1 MIERRLV
8 DHDTHLLWFDAHR
21 GDRGI
26 GQCTTEVALLLLRS
40 AFTEHDRDNRHS
52 LSSPSYVFASDLTGD
67 DPLLDLVRP
76 FVDFRDFLIAV
87 NFTHMS
93 IATVVTELTTETVPT
108 KHLNCLALKIACH
121 ISTSE
126 QRRVW
131 TESVRKIRTWCA

>member
-52 LSSPSYVFASDLTGD
+52 LSSPRYVFAEDLTGD

-76 FVDFRDFLIAV
+76 FVVFRDFPIAV
-87 NFTHMS
+87 NFTHMA
-93 IATVVTELTTETVPT
+93 IAPVVNAPNTAADPHKTVR
-108 KHLNCLALKIACH
+108 HQC
-121 ISTSE
+121 
-126 QRRVW
+126 
-131 TESVRKIRTWCA
+131 

>member
-52 LSSPSYVFASDLTGD
+52 LSSPRYVFAEDLTGD

-76 FVDFRDFLIAV
+76 FVDFRDFHIAV
-87 NFTHMS
+87 NRSEEH
-93 IATVVTELTTETVPT
+93 
-108 KHLNCLALKIACH
+108 
-121 ISTSE
+121 TSE
-126 QRRVW
+126 LQSLMRISYAVFCL
-131 TESVRKIRTWCA
+131 KKKK

>member
-52 LSSPSYVFASDLTGD
+52 LSSPRYVFAEDLTGD

-76 FVDFRDFLIAV
+76 FVDFRDFHIAV
-87 NFTHMS
+87 NFTDMGM
-93 IATVVTELTTETVPT
+93 ATVVTELTPEARSEE
-108 KHLNCLALKIACH
+108 H
-121 ISTSE
+121 TSE
-126 QRRVW
+126 LQSLMRNSYAVFCW
-131 TESVRKIRTWCA
+131 K